1 MKKKFLFIIIII
13 SITNAIG
20 QVDESTYFNYLQQT
34 YFENSKGKLNRF
46 LIEEFYQYQ
55 LTFPNSDQDDQVLWM
70 LGDIFEKENK
80 QYSAL
85 IKYIKI
91 YFLHPKSKLIEQ
103 VRLRIKALLSSMT
116 DLEFT
121 QKKDQISKQI
131 IKNYPLQNYQ
141 DAYFEWLS
149 FIYSLNI
156 SQLNSV
162 LLKEINLYNQIFKDS
177 FKNNDALCFWQGC
190 LYEKENKQYSA
201 LIKYIK
207 IYFLHP
213 KSKLIEQV
221 RLRIKALLSS
231 MKDLEFTQKKD
242 QISKQIIINYPLQN
256 YQEAYFEWL
265 SFIYSL
271 NISRLNSVLL
281 KEINLYNQI
290 FKNSFKNND
299 ALCFWQGCLYE
310 KENNI
315 NMAAA
320 NYTKLLALYPESI
333 FRSLALYKTAYFNYS
348 KFGEYNKA
356 IDGFLE
362 VINSYSTSDSA
373 GNAQFYLA
381 ELYETGLKNNDEALN
396 NYRLLLE
403 AFPDNPLCLKALK
416 RIAKI
421 SYGKKQYEDAAAAYM
436 QLFEKYPDDDFAPEA
451 LDKIETIYSV
461 KFKDFERSASI
472 LKLYASHFKTHEN
485 AAEHLYRAAEIYAF
499 KLDNISEAVSVCQQI
514 IKGFKGSDY
523 ADKAEKLIKK
533 L

>member
-1 MKKKFLFIIIII
+1 MKKKFIFIIIII
-13 SITNAIG
+13 ITITNAIG

-34 YFENSKGKLNRF
+34 YFENTKGKLNRF

-103 VRLRIKALLSSMT
+103 VRLRIKALLSSMK

-156 SQLNSV
+156 SRLNSV

-177 FKNNDALCFWQGC
+177 FKTND
-190 LYEKENKQYSA
+190 
-201 LIKYIK
+201 
-207 IYFLHP
+207 
-213 KSKLIEQV
+213 V
-221 RLRIKALLSS
+221 
-231 MKDLEFTQKKD
+231 
-242 QISKQIIINYPLQN
+242 
-256 YQEAYFEWL
+256 
-265 SFIYSL
+265 
-271 NISRLNSVLL
+271 
-281 KEINLYNQI
+281 
-290 FKNSFKNND
+290 
-299 ALCFWQGCLYE
+299 LCFWQGCLYE

-320 NYTKLLALYPESI
+320 NYTKLLTLYPESI

-348 KFGEYNKA
+348 KFCEYNKA

-421 SYGKKQYEDAAAAYM
+421 SYSKKQYEDAAAAYM

-451 LDKIETIYSV
+451 LDKIEIIYSG
-461 KFKDFERSASI
+461 KFNDFERSASI

-533 L
+533 LQKK

>member
-91 YFLHPKSKLIEQ
+91 IFLHPKSKLIEQ
-103 VRLRIKALLSSMT
+103 TRLRIKALLSSIT

-121 QKKDQISKQI
+121 QRKDQISKQI
-131 IKNYPLQNYQ
+131 IENYPLQNYQ
-141 DAYFEWLS
+141 DAF
-149 FIYSLNI
+149 
-156 SQLNSV
+156 
-162 LLKEINLYNQIFKDS
+162 
-177 FKNNDALCFWQGC
+177 
-190 LYEKENKQYSA
+190 
-201 LIKYIK
+201 
-207 IYFLHP
+207 
-213 KSKLIEQV
+213 
-221 RLRIKALLSS
+221 
-231 MKDLEFTQKKD
+231 
-242 QISKQIIINYPLQN
+242 
-256 YQEAYFEWL
+256 FEWL

-290 FKNSFKNND
+290 FKDSFKNND
-299 ALCFWQGCLYE
+299 VLCFWQGCLYE

-320 NYTKLLALYPESI
+320 NYTKLVTLYPESI

-348 KFGEYNKA
+348 KFGEFNKA

-421 SYGKKQYEDAAAAYM
+421 SYSKKQYEDAAVAYM

-499 KLDNISEAVSVCQQI
+499 KLDNISEAVSVCQKI

-523 ADKAEKLIKK
+523 ADKAEKLIIKLGKK
-533 L
+533 